1 MKINMHITD
10 RILRIILTVAIIFLY
25 FSGYLSGAIAILAL
39 AVAIIFALTAFVGFC
54 PLYHLLGIT
63 TKKGK

>member
-1 MKINMHITD
+1 MKINMHMID
-10 RILRIILTVAIIFLY
+10 RILRLLLSIAIIVLY
-25 FSGYLSGAIAILAL
+25 FSGYLSGAIGIIAI
-39 AVAIIFALTAFVGFC
+39 AVAIIFTLTAFVGFC